1 MAVTYSATIKSAR
14 MAEVITAIDGGGGA
28 GKLEIGTTGMAATLA
43 TITLSGTSFTESG
56 GVITLQGVPLSVAA
70 SGTGTAAEARFRD
83 FANADCVTGLSVG
96 TGSEDIVLNSVAI
109 SSGQDVEIT
118 SGTITH
124 G

>member
-28 GKLEIGTTGMAATLA
+28 GKLEIGTTGMASTLA
-43 TITLSGTSFTESG
+43 TITLPATSFVESG

-70 SGTGTAAEARFRD
+70 SATGTAAEARFRD
-83 FANADCVTGLSVG
+83 FVNADCVTALSVG

>member
-43 TITLSGTSFTESG
+43 TITLAGTSFTESG

-70 SGTGTAAEARFRD
+70 SATGTAAEARIRD
-83 FANADCVTGLSVG
+83 FANVDCVTGLTVG